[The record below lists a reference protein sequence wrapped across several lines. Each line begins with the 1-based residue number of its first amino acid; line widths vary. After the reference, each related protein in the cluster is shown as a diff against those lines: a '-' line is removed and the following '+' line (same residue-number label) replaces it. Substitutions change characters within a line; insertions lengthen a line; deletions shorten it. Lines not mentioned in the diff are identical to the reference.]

1 MPGRRTRPRRGP
13 DGARG
18 AWGGYGRDVSENDTK
33 SSATLHVEPRHDR
46 LGEKLP
52 IRMLHDRVLV
62 KTDTGEGE
70 RRSTGGILIPATAEL
85 SRRCTWA
92 EAVAVGQSVRSVEPG
107 DRVLYDPEDK
117 LEVEVRGAT
126 YVLLR
131 ERDLHAVAAGR
142 FGDTEGSTGLYL

>member
-1 MPGRRTRPRRGP
+1 MST
-13 DGARG
+13 
-18 AWGGYGRDVSENDTK
+18 NDEPTQH
-33 SSATLHVEPRHDR
+33 SLLVESDLPRHDR

-52 IRMLHDRVLV
+52 IKMLHDRVLV
-62 KTDTGEGE
+62 KTEAGEGE
-70 RRSTGGILIPATAEL
+70 RRSTGGILIPATAEI
-85 SRRCTWA
+85 SKRCAWA

-131 ERDLHAVAAGR
+131 ERDLHAVAAMR

>member
-1 MPGRRTRPRRGP
+1 M
-13 DGARG
+13 
-18 AWGGYGRDVSENDTK
+18 
-33 SSATLHVEPRHDR
+33 RHDR

-62 KTDTGEGE
+62 RIEGSEGE

-85 SRRCTWA
+85 SKRCTWA

-131 ERDLHAVAAGR
+131 ERDLHAVAATR

>member
-1 MPGRRTRPRRGP
+1 MHE
-13 DGARG
+13 A
-18 AWGGYGRDVSENDTK
+18 
-33 SSATLHVEPRHDR
+33 PRHDR

-52 IRMLHDRVLV
+52 IKMLHDRVLV
-62 KTDTGEGE
+62 KTEGSEGE

-85 SRRCTWA
+85 SKRCTWA
-92 EAVAVGQSVRSVEPG
+92 EAVAVGQSVRAVEPG

-131 ERDLHAVAAGR
+131 ERDLHAVAGMR
-142 FGDTEGSTGLYL
+142 FGDAEGSTGLYL

>member
-1 MPGRRTRPRRGP
+1 MS
-13 DGARG
+13 
-18 AWGGYGRDVSENDTK
+18 VNDEQSK
-33 SSATLHVEPRHDR
+33 QPEQPAPAGLPEHGRHDR

-62 KTDTGEGE
+62 RPEGGEGE

-131 ERDLHAVAAGR
+131 ERDLHAVAAER
-142 FGDTEGSTGLYL
+142 LTDSDGSTGLYL

>member
-1 MPGRRTRPRRGP
+1 M
-13 DGARG
+13 
-18 AWGGYGRDVSENDTK
+18 
-33 SSATLHVEPRHDR
+33 
-46 LGEKLP
+46 GEKLP

-62 KTDTGEGE
+62 RTEGGEGE

-85 SRRCTWA
+85 SKRCVWA
-92 EAVAVGQSVRSVEPG
+92 EAAAVGQSVRSVEPG

-131 ERDLHAVAAGR
+131 ERDLHAVAAER
-142 FGDTEGSTGLYL
+142 LKESDGSTGLYL

>member
-1 MPGRRTRPRRGP
+1 MGIAGLASRSAPGEGTFGT
-13 DGARG
+13 
-18 AWGGYGRDVSENDTK
+18 VSTYDEPT
-33 SSATLHVEPRHDR
+33 SSAHDQARHDR

-62 KTDTGEGE
+62 RIEGSEGE

-85 SRRCTWA
+85 SKRCTWA

-131 ERDLHAVAAGR
+131 ERDLHAVAASR
-142 FGDTEGSTGLYL
+142 FGDIEGSTGLYL